1 MNNDRS
7 LSRRLPAAC
16 LALILCACS
25 AAVRQAPAGF
35 TALAPESPRP
45 VMTVTAPL
53 SVQLDT
59 AYRRSVAGGSRWVRV
74 GRLAQGEVYKPH
86 RDVFTIEGA
95 HIHEAYLVVD
105 HDRLVGFYLPAE
117 RAFSPL
123 SQQLPIHFTQE
134 PQ

>member
-1 MNNDRS
+1 MTNDRH
-7 LSRRLPAAC
+7 LLNRLFPAC
-16 LALILCACS
+16 LPLILCACS
-25 AAVRQAPAGF
+25 AAVRQAPAAF
-35 TALAPESPRP
+35 TALPQDAPRP
-45 VMTVTAPL
+45 VLMVAAPL
-53 SVQLDT
+53 PIQLDT
-59 AYRRSVAGGSRWVRV
+59 AYRRTVAAGSRWVRV

-86 RDVFTIEGA
+86 QHVFTIEGA

-105 HDRLVGFYLPAE
+105 QDRLVGFYLPAE